1 MDVRFGA
8 LMNVLLSLLWSTVP
22 LQAAL
27 TDTIVTKQIV
37 ERTWWQVLIDIEQ
50 AIVPLML
57 LALLFA
63 VAFGVFKLA
72 RGVQEATKILH
83 ASSADISGAA
93 HSVRTVAE
101 DVRGITTSV
110 RGDVEEVGVTVRA
123 VNDGVRAAAGR
134 FEERLRRL
142 DALAEVAQEEAEDF
156 VMSTASTLRGVRQ
169 GASVFRKTFLF
180 RRNGSGQARKRRKAR
195 EREERRREHER
206 QGERPRIRRH
216 VPDEA

>member
-1 MDVRFGA
+1 MSSRDAGERLAGRPGSVYVYMDVRFGA

-22 LQAAL
+22 LQTAAL
-27 TDTIVTKQIV
+27 RDTIVTKQIV

-50 AIVPLML
+50 AVVPLML

-63 VAFGVFKLA
+63 VSYGVFKLA
-72 RGVQEATKILH
+72 RGVQEVTKILH
-83 ASSADISGAA
+83 ESSADISGAA

-110 RGDVEEVGVTVRA
+110 RGDVEVVGVTVRA

-142 DALAEVAQEEAEDF
+142 DSRSA
-156 VMSTASTLRGVRQ
+156 MRTL
-169 GASVFRKTFLF
+169 K
-180 RRNGSGQARKRRKAR
+180 
-195 EREERRREHER
+195 
-206 QGERPRIRRH
+206 
-216 VPDEA
+216 